1 MIVKDKSVNNK
12 KQPLFSQ
19 DPKSASK
26 KDINTKM
33 QKHEFL
39 QTNDPAVFGT
49 LNGTKSSH
57 FKAKADTKR
66 IDNIKGQ
73 SQREA

>member
-1 MIVKDKSVNNK
+1 MIVKDRNVNNN
-12 KQPLFSQ
+12 KQPKFSQ
-19 DPKSASK
+19 ETKSPTK

-49 LNGTKSSH
+49 LNGTKSTH

-73 SQREA
+73 S